1 MSPDTWLTSF
11 DNQDAI
17 DWCHVTVVTST
28 IHYHLCLVFVLLQ
41 FLSKKLGVDPIMFG
55 YLETIFSISLLI
67 GGPLFGRFGD
77 LFGARA
83 ALTMALFSAFLT
95 YATLAV
101 SSNILMLFLSRLPGV
116 LMHVMHGK

>member
-1 MSPDTWLTSF
+1 MSGVC
-11 DNQDAI
+11 I
-17 DWCHVTVVTST
+17 
-28 IHYHLCLVFVLLQ
+28 LLQ

-95 YATLAV
+95 YAILAM